1 MQRDVRHWFG
11 EYQLVLWGRTPSDS
25 EGCVCAV
32 AASADR
38 SCGMHVAVR
47 ALTSC
52 CLPLANLFLNM
63 LHARF
68 ETWTLVR
75 HALWTFLAIVDF
87 FIGWFECTYACGV
100 RLVTS
105 DELRFGFERIFY
117 FGFIRVL
124 LLVTRSSPLYINFW
138 RFAAESRFFVSLYCR
153 KMLFSH

>member
-1 MQRDVRHWFG
+1 
-11 EYQLVLWGRTPSDS
+11 
-25 EGCVCAV
+25 
-32 AASADR
+32 
-38 SCGMHVAVR
+38 
-47 ALTSC
+47 
-52 CLPLANLFLNM
+52 M

-153 KMLFSH
+153 KMIFSALTVLHQFSLSFRLVDIVPHFVLRLLPA